1 MRKEIDELITRLE
14 KLKSDFNN
22 QLTLID
28 NDINEFHKVL
38 LDLVSKYPEH
48 KDIVEFIIFVNDKIK
63 LEQIVMKEVILDT
76 FNELIQI
83 KTETL
88 KIFNQENEDTTNNI
102 MTYLQ
107 SNDFKHL
114 LYIVAFII
122 FILMLIIAPDTAK
135 TLLNMINPFKGV

>member
-88 KIFNQENEDTTNNI
+88 KIFNQENENTTNNI

-122 FILMLIIAPDTAK
+122 FILMVIIAPDTAK

>member
-114 LYIVAFII
+114 IYIVAFII
-122 FILMLIIAPDTAK
+122 FILMVIIAPDSAK

>member
-114 LYIVAFII
+114 IYIVAFII
-122 FILMLIIAPDTAK
+122 FILMVIIAPDSAK
-135 TLLNMINPFKGV
+135 TLLNMINPFKGA

>member
-122 FILMLIIAPDTAK
+122 FILMVIIAPDTAK